1 MVAKTF
7 SAQVVGGQLL
17 HQESLDAFEGREVR
31 VTVAAP
37 SSVLSPSAP
46 SMDSR
51 EAEPPEWM
59 AVETDIY
66 VKMPFPGELL
76 KDAVIVEGEPMRPC
90 VILPEESPD
99 E

>member
-1 MVAKTF
+1 
-7 SAQVVGGQLL
+7 
-17 HQESLDAFEGREVR
+17 
-31 VTVAAP
+31 
-37 SSVLSPSAP
+37 
-46 SMDSR
+46 MDSR

-90 VILPEESPD
+90 IILPEESPD